1 MKKVIAALVA
11 MMALVAVTVAVG
23 LAQAADLQANFVGS
37 NCGGLSGAYHFV
49 NNQTG
54 GGSANLITTWSTAP
68 SPVSTPPSVVNN
80 SVTQYNVTHDGTL
93 LSAHTSLGGKIVIS
107 DLVCASPP
115 PPPPPPPPP
124 VIG

>member
-23 LAQAADLQANFVGS
+23 LAQAADLQNNFVGT
-37 NCGGLSGAYHFV
+37 NCGGLSGVYHFV

-54 GGSANLITTWSTAP
+54 GGSANLVTTWSTAP
-68 SPVSTPPSVVNN
+68 TTVTTAPSLVNN
-80 SVTQYNVTHDGTL
+80 SVNQYYVTHDGTL

-107 DLVCASPP
+107 DLTCSSP
-115 PPPPPPPPP
+115 
-124 VIG
+124 